1 MRAPLDLLR
10 RIREAVEPSEPAAR
24 EADRLESARL
34 ILRPPRAADGES
46 WIAVRRASAD
56 FLQPWEP
63 LWPSDHLSRTSWRRR
78 LAWMR
83 AEMEADR
90 ARFWLLFLRERQARA
105 AEAQVVGGLS
115 MTQIRRGAA
124 SSAQIGYW
132 MGEAWAGRGLM
143 SEAVEAARGY
153 AFKRLGLRR
162 LEAAC
167 LPGNLPSQRLLRR
180 QGFQQEGLARGYLEV
195 NGRPEDHLL
204 FSLLAEDAGST
215 G

>member
-10 RIREAVEPSEPAAR
+10 RIREAVEPPDPPTR

-46 WIAVRRASAD
+46 WIAVRRASAEV
-56 FLQPWEP
+56 LQPWEP
-63 LWPSDHLSRTSWRRR
+63 LWPSDHLGRSSWRRR
-78 LAWMR
+78 LSWMR

-90 ARFWLLFLRERQARA
+90 ARFWLLFLRERR
-105 AEAQVVGGLS
+105 EEVVGGLS

-132 MGEAWAGRGLM
+132 MGQAWAGRGLM
-143 SEAVEAARGY
+143 TEAVAAARTH
-153 AFKRLGLRR
+153 AFQRLGLRR

-167 LPGNLPSQRLLRR
+167 LPANLPSQRLLRR
-180 QGFQQEGLARGYLEV
+180 LGFQQEGLARGYLEV

-204 FSLLAEDAGST
+204 FSLLAEDAPLT
-215 G
+215 R

>member
-1 MRAPLDLLR
+1 MRGPLDFLR
-10 RIREAVEPSEPAAR
+10 GLWETADSPAATR
-24 EADRLESARL
+24 DEAGDSAARLETPRL
-34 ILRPPRAADGES
+34 ILRSPRASDGES

-63 LWPSDHLSRTSWRRR
+63 LWPSDHLTRQAWRRR

-83 AEMEADR
+83 EETTADR
-90 ARFWLLFLRERQARA
+90 ARFWLLFLREAPE
-105 AEAQVVGGLS
+105 EAVGGLS

-132 MGEAWAGRGLM
+132 MGAASAGRGFM
-143 SEAVEAARGY
+143 TEAVRAAKIH
-153 AFKRLGLRR
+153 AFENLKLRR

-167 LPGNLPSQRLLRR
+167 LPANIPSQRLLRR
-180 QGFQQEGLARGYLEV
+180 VGFQQEGLARGYLEV

-204 FSLLAEDAGST
+204 FSALAGEPREAR
-215 G
+215 